1 MKKLTFF
8 LFAIFMVVPLKA
20 QFALK
25 GGVSFDKNELSN
37 YVVTGQ
43 FYKDL
48 LVLSGDLLIPTQKN
62 EKLSGSGRIG
72 LGFGS
77 YRFRVAGDLVATYE
91 TENWRCGCGAEA
103 NLRLYGSIGIF
114 GRWTRTFPIAKRCD
128 DHREVIWGNGRSE
141 FSVGITIDLI
151 NGRCY

>member
-1 MKKLTFF
+1 MKKLIFF
-8 LFAIFMVVPLKA
+8 LLIALSSLPLKA

-25 GGVSFDKNELSN
+25 GGASFTEKELTN

-48 LVLSGDLLIPTQKN
+48 LVVSGDLLIPTQKN

-72 LGFGS
+72 LGFGGC
-77 YRFRVAGDLVATYE
+77 RFRIAGDLVATYE
-91 TENWRCGCGAEA
+91 TKNWRCGCGAEA
-103 NLRLYGSIGIF
+103 NLRLYGPIGIF
-114 GRWTRTFPIAKRCD
+114 GRWSRTFPIAKRCNRD
-128 DHREVIWGNGRSE
+128 EVLWKRGRSE
-141 FSVGITIDLI
+141 LSVGIVIDLI

>member
-1 MKKLTFF
+1 MRKLVFF
-8 LFAIFMVVPLKA
+8 LLITLVSLPLKA

-48 LVLSGDLLIPTQKN
+48 LVVSGDLYIPTQKD

-72 LGFGS
+72 LGFGG
-77 YRFRVAGDLVATYE
+77 YRFRVAGDIGATYGSDK
-91 TENWRCGCGAEA
+91 WRCGCGAEA
-103 NLRLYGSIGIF
+103 NLRLCGPVGIF
-114 GRWTRTFPIAKRCD
+114 GRWSRTFPIAKKCNRD
-128 DHREVIWGNGRSE
+128 EVIWECGRSE
-141 FSVGITIDLI
+141 ISVGIVIDLI

>member
-1 MKKLTFF
+1 MKKLIFF
-8 LFAIFMVVPLKA
+8 LLIALSSLPLKA

-25 GGVSFDKNELSN
+25 WGASFAEKELTN

-48 LVLSGDLLIPTQKN
+48 LVVSGDLLIPTQKN

-72 LGFGS
+72 LGFGGC
-77 YRFRVAGDLVATYE
+77 RFRIAGDLVATYE
-91 TENWRCGCGAEA
+91 TKNWRCGCGAEA
-103 NLRLYGSIGIF
+103 NLRLYGPIGIF
-114 GRWTRTFPIAKRCD
+114 GRWSRTFPIAKRCNRD
-128 DHREVIWGNGRSE
+128 EVLWKRGRSE
-141 FSVGITIDLI
+141 LSVGIVIDLI

>member
-8 LFAIFMVVPLKA
+8 LFAIFMVVPAKS
-20 QFALK
+20 QFAIK
-25 GGVSFDKNELSN
+25 GGVSFDKNELSS

-43 FYKDL
+43 FYRDL
-48 LVLSGDLLIPTQKN
+48 LVVSGDLLIPTQKN
-62 EKLSGSGRIG
+62 EKLSGSGRMG

-91 TENWRCGCGAEA
+91 TKNWRCGCGAEA
-103 NLRLYGSIGIF
+103 NLRLYGPVGIF
-114 GRWTRTFPIAKRCD
+114 GRWTRTFPIAKKCD
-128 DHREVIWGNGRSE
+128 HKEVIWGNGRSE
-141 FSVGITIDLI
+141 FSLGIVIDLI

>member
-1 MKKLTFF
+1 MKKLIFF
-8 LFAIFMVVPLKA
+8 LLIALSSLPLKA

-25 GGVSFDKNELSN
+25 GGASFAEKELTN

-48 LVLSGDLLIPTQKN
+48 LVVSGDLLIPTQKN

-72 LGFGS
+72 LGFGGC
-77 YRFRVAGDLVATYE
+77 RFRIAGDLVATYE
-91 TENWRCGCGAEA
+91 TKNWRCGCGAEA
-103 NLRLYGSIGIF
+103 NLRLYGPIGIF
-114 GRWTRTFPIAKRCD
+114 GRWSRTFPIAKRCNRD
-128 DHREVIWGNGRSE
+128 EVLWKRGRSE
-141 FSVGITIDLI
+141 LSVGIVIDLI